1 MHRRRDPESE
11 YPLIAVID
19 TVHVL
24 LATYNGSRHLAEQ
37 WASLEAQEGVRLV
50 VHVADDGSTDSTPEL
65 VQRLADARG
74 GAIAEVHWL
83 HAPRRGSAARS
94 FLQLLTFALSERPD
108 AQWFAYCDQDDVWL
122 PEKLSAALRAVAAA
136 DVRQP
141 VLYGGRTLAVDEE
154 NRDGRLSPL
163 FRRPPC
169 FANAMVQNI
178 MGGNTMLMNRAAALL
193 VAPAVSL
200 EVVTH
205 DWFTYQ
211 IVSGAGGAVVYDP
224 HAYVR
229 YRQHAS
235 NEIGSNLGW
244 RAMLRRF
251 VRMLTGDYRDWNAL
265 QVAALWARR
274 DVLTAENR
282 AVLEAFAKARTART
296 PCGRLGWLRRSR
308 VFRQP
313 VAQHITLL
321 AASLLRRI

>member
-1 MHRRRDPESE
+1 
-11 YPLIAVID
+11 VIE

-37 WASLEAQEGVRLV
+37 WASLEAQQGVRVV
-50 VHVADDGSTDSTPEL
+50 VHVADDGSTDGTPEL
-65 VQRLADARG
+65 LETLANAHG
-74 GAIAEVHWL
+74 GAITQVHWL

-94 FLQLLTFALSERPD
+94 FLKLLTFALRESPD
-108 AQWFAYCDQDDVWL
+108 AQWFAYCDQDDIWL
-122 PEKLSAALRAVAAA
+122 PQKLSAALRVLAEAEVGP
-136 DVRQP
+136 P

-154 NRDGRLSPL
+154 NRGGRLSPL

-178 MGGNTMLMNRAAALL
+178 MGGNTMLMNRAAAVL
-193 VAPAVSL
+193 VAPASSL

-211 IVSGAGGAVVYDP
+211 IVSGAGGTVVYDP
-224 HAYVR
+224 HPYVR

-251 VRMLTGDYRDWNAL
+251 ARMLTGDYREWNAL

-274 DVLTAENR
+274 DALTAENR
-282 AVLEAFAKARTART
+282 TVLEAFAKARTAHT
-296 PCGRLGWLRRSR
+296 PCGRLAWLRRSR

-321 AASLLRRI
+321 GASLLRRI